1 MQANRHLKRNHSR
14 IASSD
19 SEPDNGNAGDEENNN
34 PETNPPS
41 HEPDLPRSSLVNNED
56 NNNNSAEPPRS
67 SQDSDGSSVD
77 DLMELQPPPP
87 PVVGDVSEYYAN
99 DFATVSD
106 RLRNVQPMQT
116 FDVPMGICDDFH
128 HVIFPELRHIV
139 TMDGVSKSLVTI
151 QPKDPS
157 HLVQPYEGASFTF
170 VDR

>member
-19 SEPDNGNAGDEENNN
+19 SEHDNGGAADEEMNN

-41 HEPDLPRSSLVNNED
+41 SEPDHPRTSLVNNED
-56 NNNNSAEPPRS
+56 NNDAEPPRS
-67 SQDSDGSSVD
+67 SQDSNGSCLD
-77 DLMELQPPPP
+77 DLMELQPPLQ
-87 PVVGDVSEYYAN
+87 PVVEDVPEYYAN

-106 RLRNVQPMQT
+106 RLRNVQPMQS
-116 FDVPMGICDDFH
+116 FDVSLGICDDFH

-139 TMDGVSKSLVTI
+139 TMDGVSKSFVTI